1 MGFNPV
7 KSFSKAVKGVVKGVK
22 KAGTGLLKAGKGVL
36 GKFSAF
42 QNKLG
47 PLGTIALMLA
57 IPYAM
62 NYYAAT
68 YGTVGAGAAGAGAGE
83 AWAAQS
89 MSTGAMTSAS
99 ASVSSGAL
107 GISEGISTLSTA
119 EIGAFEST
127 ALTGEAASLG
137 GIGGESLYTSSA
149 LAETLPVTGAPT
161 ALGVEMAAY
170 TPEIGAFSAE
180 EALALKTTT
189 GMEALGYDIAGPTT
203 KPFDYGKAARAVGK
217 SLLGGG
223 VGEAGGGY
231 DYSLPEPAPLSPV
244 ETVKGISAGAGAGV
258 GVSQFVAEA
267 QPGLV
272 GRLRQEEERYK
283 SLLARGY

>member
-1 MGFNPV
+1 MGWNPV
-7 KSFSKAVKGVVKGVK
+7 KSFKKAVKGVVKGVK
-22 KAGTGLLKAGKGVL
+22 KAGKGLLKAGKGVL
-36 GKFSAF
+36 GKFGEF

-47 PLGTIALMLA
+47 PLGTIALMIA

-68 YGTVGAGAAGAGAGE
+68 YGTVGAGAVGTTAVGE
-83 AWAAQS
+83 AAIGTEALAA
-89 MSTGAMTSAS
+89 TSS
-99 ASVSSGAL
+99 SVGSGAI
-107 GISEGISTLSTA
+107 GISEGIGT
-119 EIGAFEST
+119 IGTST
-127 ALTGEAASLG
+127 ALTGEAAALG
-137 GIGGESLYTSSA
+137 GIGGESLYASTA
-149 LAETLPVTGAPT
+149 LAETLPITGAPT

-180 EALALKTTT
+180 EALALKSTT
-189 GMEALGYDIAGPTT
+189 GIEALGYDIAGPTS

-223 VGEAGGGY
+223 AAGAAGGF
-231 DYSLPEPAPLSPV
+231 DYSLPEPTPLSPV
-244 ETVKGISAGAGAGV
+244 STVKGISAGAGAGV
-258 GVSQFVAEA
+258 GVSKFVEEA

-272 GRLRQEEERYK
+272 GRIRQEEERYK